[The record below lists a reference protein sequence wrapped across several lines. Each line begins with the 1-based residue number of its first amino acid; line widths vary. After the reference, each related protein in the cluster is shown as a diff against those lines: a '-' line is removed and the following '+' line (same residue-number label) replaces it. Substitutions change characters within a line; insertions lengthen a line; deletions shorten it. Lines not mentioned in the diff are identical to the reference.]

1 MKTHGIGSVEVRAFA
16 AHILAGFE
24 DEEWVEEENKRHR
37 GISTSYWLNN
47 NSPLIVTADRRKADL
62 IHLR

>member
-16 AHILAGFE
+16 AHILAGCE

-37 GISTSYWLNN
+37 GISTSY
-47 NSPLIVTADRRKADL
+47 
-62 IHLR
+62 